1 MFKNK
6 SFLIGLILT
15 ILLISFLFMVPLPQQ
30 ERYVTRLYEMDR
42 CFKDG
47 QIPCRWVLGLE
58 NFYGSPIFNYSAPLP
73 YYFGELI
80 LFITKNLTI
89 AVKIIFSVSLIG
101 SYLFMYLLAFKFL
114 GKFRANSSAIMYTL
128 LSFSAIIL
136 SNEGLGVAWGLMFF
150 PLILLSLNLSRE
162 AGQSYGLLSQK
173 RKIQNFLFSS
183 IFLSLL
189 ILSADTAPILLGL
202 IFLWIGYQYIQ
213 IKSFSFILLS
223 LLSIIFAFLLSSF
236 YIFPSILERNLIYS
250 VSVNDAMRFLP
261 KSVAEKPQTAVDFPY
276 QILTGDSDVSNFK
289 QGTNWLKFE
298 TNTRTHTIIR
308 LSQVYFPHWKIFID
322 GKETQV
328 EYKNNSLGLMTV
340 ILGEGKH
347 IVEGRLSD
355 TPIRVVS
362 NIVTVV
368 SVIFTLLLWM
378 IQFKEVRYS
387 LNYYKKRVN

>member
-80 LFITKNLTI
+80 FFITKNLTI

-101 SYLFMYLLAFKFL
+101 SYIFMYLFALKFL
-114 GKFRANSSAIMYTL
+114 GKFRANSSAIAYTL

-213 IKSFSFILLS
+213 IKSFAFLVLS
-223 LLSIIFAFLLSSF
+223 LSSIIFAFLLSSF
-236 YIFPSILERNLIYS
+236 YIFPSVLERNLIHS
-250 VSVNDAMRFLP
+250 VSVNDSLRFLP
-261 KSVAEKPQTAVDFPY
+261 KSAAEKPQTAVDFPY
-276 QILTGDSDVSNFK
+276 QILTGDSDVANFK
-289 QGTNWLKFE
+289 QGSNWLRFE
-298 TNTRTHTIIR
+298 TKTKTHTIIR

-322 GKETQV
+322 GKETHV
-328 EYKNNSLGLMTV
+328 EYKNNNLGLMTI
-340 ILGEGKH
+340 ILGKGNH
-347 IVEGRLSD
+347 IVEGKLFD
-355 TPIRVVS
+355 TTIRTIS
-362 NIVTVV
+362 NILTVITVV
-368 SVIFTLLLWM
+368 FTLLLLTV
-378 IQFKEVRYS
+378 QLKGVRFW